1 MKKTLFIAVCVF
13 AMLFAFTACEEN
25 KGIDDADN
33 YADNAFAADLAES
46 IYAKG
51 AAESLVAAANQQGTN
66 VDGLK
71 LTYDFAKGMP
81 GVPTTGKE
89 VETSIVVT
97 LDIASEY
104 TAGFHQ
110 NTHAFRSL
118 IDGAGTVTV
127 NGLLSNT
134 DGTLDFE
141 AKTYTAST
149 TDDVVIKDAEGE
161 YKGVHTFKVTKIEGD
176 ANGNIKLE
184 SGKFTTDGMT
194 LTLPTAD
201 KVEVYLDGKPVDY
214 NTLCSTVGVKPGEYE
229 ITFLP
234 ETN

>member
-51 AAESLVAAANQQGTN
+51 AAESLVAAANEQGN
-66 VDGLK
+66 DVDGL
-71 LTYDFAKGMP
+71 TISFNAVDFEGPFSSTPAP
-81 GVPTTGKE
+81 I
-89 VETSIVVT
+89 SIKVDVT
-97 LDIASEY
+97 VSGEY
-104 TAGFHQ
+104 KKGFHQ
-110 NTHAFRSL
+110 DTHDFRSL

-127 NGLLSNT
+127 NGQISK
-134 DGTLDFE
+134 E
-141 AKTYTAST
+141 ADVITFVADNYTAFT

-161 YKGVHTFKVTKIEGD
+161 YKGVHTFKVTKIEGEAD
-176 ANGNIKLE
+176 GNIKLE
-184 SGKFTTDGMT
+184 SEKFTTDGMT

-234 ETN
+234 DSTN